1 MKSRTC
7 PNCSYT
13 YSLKQYLKKPFWKGV
28 FSHWKCANCG
38 RALTFSTSRRILLA
52 IVGVAPAVLIPY
64 ITRFF
69 IAADFSAVLSW
80 TGAIILVLVWTIGV
94 FSFEI
99 FVLNEEPG
107 EKINRQ

>member
-1 MKSRTC
+1 
-7 PNCSYT
+7 
-13 YSLKQYLKKPFWKGV
+13 
-28 FSHWKCANCG
+28 
-38 RALTFSTSRRILLA
+38 
-52 IVGVAPAVLIPY
+52 
-64 ITRFF
+64 
-69 IAADFSAVLSW
+69 VLSW